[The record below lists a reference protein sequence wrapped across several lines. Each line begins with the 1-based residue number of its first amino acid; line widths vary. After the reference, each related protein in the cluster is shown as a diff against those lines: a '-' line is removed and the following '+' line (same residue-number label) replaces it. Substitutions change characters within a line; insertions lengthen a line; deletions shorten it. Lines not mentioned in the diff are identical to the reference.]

1 MFHNLGSI
9 LVKGLFR
16 SAWPIIVFGLLMTAL
31 SVYYALNH
39 LSMRT
44 NRGDLV
50 GTDLRIMQLSE
61 EMDRQFGSRD
71 NLAVVVE
78 NTDPKHCIQ
87 FVEALAAELRRYPQH
102 FRELF
107 YRVDPEKFKHWAL
120 LYLEQEQLKDLKTKF
135 AEHQKELRALSD
147 DPRLIKFFQVVN
159 DELTRTML
167 GHLFTGFLEEKKQG
181 ESLPDLGL
189 LQASLKQL
197 EISLA
202 GGSSFTSPLKGLI
215 PGEMGD
221 LSRAGYFFTE
231 NDKYLLLLVTT
242 RQENFTATAED
253 VKLLRQVLDR
263 VNIRF
268 PGIQAGVTGP
278 GALEADEMSEAMADV
293 ELASWV
299 SIVGQMLLMV
309 VFFRSLKRTLVQGAV
324 LVIGLCWTFGIA
336 ALVVG
341 HLNLLSIVFGPLL
354 LGITVDFGIHW
365 YARLEEEQGKQPR
378 CTMGNLACTIRQ
390 ASPGI
395 LYAALTAVISVCPL
409 IFTWF
414 KGLQELGLII
424 TLGILVNIFA
434 CLVLLP
440 ALAIV
445 TERWTPGPL
454 AVECT
459 GKPRSFLSLR
469 WRRPGLPVALGL
481 IVVALGGISL
491 FYVPFDLNPLHL
503 QNPRTESVVWEQKLI
518 QGSKYSTSYGAM
530 IVSSTKDLPSMTET
544 LKKLDSVSHVES
556 ILSFLPTQ
564 VEAKQRLMAELRPL
578 VTGISFAAA
587 PPTHSDPQELASIL
601 GRIRFKLS
609 QAEGQDWKPE
619 DRPTQ
624 ERLSEVNR
632 MLLRVVTL
640 LNDSNYPQATE
651 RLAGFEQ
658 KFISDL
664 RDQWEFLRTN
674 IYNAF
679 SLPRLEDLPLSVRQR
694 FISPEGCYLI
704 RIFPS
709 RDIWNPEP
717 LGEFV
722 RDLRSVNPDV
732 IGDPVLL
739 YVFTLAFRNA
749 CLWAAGISLIG
760 IALTVAFLL
769 RSLRLM
775 ILALVPLLV
784 GTSLTLSLMWL
795 LQVPFNQANVL
806 FLPLILGEA
815 VEYGIIILVRWQQEK
830 SARVITLP
838 AGTAKGVLLA
848 ALTTAVG
855 FGSLMISGHQ
865 GTFSLGL
872 LSTVGSLSV
881 LLAALSVLPALLRL
895 VREHYPENTVGI
907 QPQTQLNQE
916 KGPIVRR
923 AKEI

>member
-1 MFHNLGSI
+1 MFRFHNLGSS
-9 LVKGLFR
+9 LVKALFR
-16 SAWPIIVFGLLMTAL
+16 SAWPVIVFSLLMTGI
-31 SVYYALNH
+31 SVYYTLNH

-44 NRGDLV
+44 SRNDLV

-61 EMDRQFGSRD
+61 EMDRQFGARD

-78 NTDPKHCIQ
+78 NSDPKHCIQ
-87 FVEALAAELRRYPQH
+87 FIEALAAELRQYPQN
-102 FRELF
+102 FREIF

-120 LYLEQEQLKDLKTKF
+120 LYLEPKQLLELKTKF
-135 AEHQKELRALSD
+135 ANHQKELRALSS
-147 DPRLIKFFQVVN
+147 DPRLNRFFEVVN
-159 DELTRTML
+159 EEITRAML
-167 GHLFTGFLEEKKQG
+167 GHLFTGFLQEEQEKEKI
-181 ESLPDLGL
+181 PDLGL
-189 LQASLKQL
+189 LQASLEQL
-197 EISLA
+197 EISLN
-202 GGSSFTSPLKGLI
+202 GGKDFASPLKSII
-215 PGEMGD
+215 PGEVSD
-221 LSRAGYFFTE
+221 LSQAGYFFTA

-242 RQENFTATAED
+242 SQTGYTATAED

-263 VNIRF
+263 VKTRF
-268 PGIQAGVTGP
+268 PDIQAGVTGP

-293 ELASWV
+293 GLASTV
-299 SIVGQMLLMV
+299 SLVGQMLLMI

-365 YARLEEEQGKQPR
+365 YARLEEEQGQQRR
-378 CTMGNLACTIRQ
+378 CSLDNLVCTIKR

-395 LYAALTAVISVCPL
+395 LYAALAAVVSVCPL
-409 IFTWF
+409 IFAGF
-414 KGLQELGLII
+414 KGLEELGLII

-434 CLVLLP
+434 FLVLLP
-440 ALAIV
+440 SLAIV

-454 AVECT
+454 EGECAV
-459 GKPRSFLSLR
+459 KPRSFLSIK
-469 WRRPGLPVALGL
+469 WQRPGLMAALGL
-481 IVVALGGISL
+481 IVTALGAISL
-491 FYVPFDLNPLHL
+491 FHVPFDLNPLHL

-518 QGSKYSTSYGAM
+518 RESKYSTSYGAM
-530 IVSSTKDLPSMTET
+530 VVSRADDLSRLTEG
-544 LKKLDSVSHVES
+544 LKNLDSVSHAES
-556 ILSFLPTQ
+556 ILSFLPAQ
-564 VEAKQRLMAELRPL
+564 VESKQSLLAELKPL
-578 VTGISFAAA
+578 VTGVSFTAAR
-587 PPTHSDPQELASIL
+587 PTPSDPKELASIL

-609 QAEGQDWKPE
+609 QAAQSDWEPE
-619 DRPTQ
+619 DKPTQ
-624 ERLSEVNR
+624 EKLVQVDGL
-632 MLLRVVTL
+632 LLRLMAL
-640 LNDSNYPQATE
+640 LNNPESNPQTAA
-651 RLAGFEQ
+651 RLAAFER
-658 KFISDL
+658 KFIADL
-664 RDQWEFLRTN
+664 QDQWELLQANLDR
-674 IYNAF
+674 AF
-679 SLPRLEDLPLSVRQR
+679 SPPRLEDLPANVRQR
-694 FISPEGCYLI
+694 FISPEGHYLI

-709 RDIWNPEP
+709 RDIWNPGP

-722 RDLRSVNPDV
+722 RDLRGINPDV

-749 CLWAAGISLIG
+749 CLWAAGVSLLG
-760 IALTVAFLL
+760 IALMVTFLL
-769 RSLRLM
+769 RSLRLT
-775 ILALVPLLV
+775 ILALVPLMV

-795 LQVPFNQANVL
+795 LEVPFNQANVL

-881 LLAALSVLPALLRL
+881 LLAALSILPALLRL
-895 VREHYPENTVGI
+895 VRERYPE
-907 QPQTQLNQE
+907 P
-916 KGPIVRR
+916 
-923 AKEI
+923 

>member
-1 MFHNLGSI
+1 LSKFHHLGSS
-9 LVKGLFR
+9 LVKALFR
-16 SAWPIIVFGLLMTAL
+16 SAWPVIVFSLLITAF

-44 NRGDLV
+44 SRNDLV
-50 GTDLRIMQLSE
+50 GTDLRIMRLSE

-78 NTDPKHCIQ
+78 NSDPKHSIQ
-87 FVEALAAELRRYPQH
+87 FVEALAAELRQYPEN

-107 YRVDPEKFKHWAL
+107 YRVDPQKFKHWAL
-120 LYLEQEQLKDLKTKF
+120 LYLEQKQLLELKTKF
-135 AEHQKELRALSD
+135 SDHQKELRALSS
-147 DPRLIKFFQVVN
+147 DPRLIRFFQVVN
-159 DELTRTML
+159 EEITRAML
-167 GHLFTGFLEEKKQG
+167 GHLFTGFLEEGPEKDKI
-181 ESLPDLGL
+181 PDLGL
-189 LQASLKQL
+189 LQASLEQL

-202 GGSSFTSPLKGLI
+202 EGSSYTSPLKSII
-215 PGEMGD
+215 PGEMSD
-221 LSRAGYFFTE
+221 LSQAGYFLTE

-242 RQENFTATAED
+242 RQGDYTATAAD

-263 VNIRF
+263 VKARF

-293 ELASWV
+293 GLASTV
-299 SIVGQMLLMV
+299 SLVGQMLLMII
-309 VFFRSLKRTLVQGAV
+309 FFRSLKRTLVQGAV
-324 LVIGLCWTFGIA
+324 LFIGLCWTFGIA
-336 ALVVG
+336 ALAVG

-365 YARLEEEQGKQPR
+365 YARLEEEQGQQSR
-378 CTMGNLACTIRQ
+378 CTKDNLDCTIKQ

-409 IFTWF
+409 IFTGF
-414 KGLQELGLII
+414 KGLEELGLII

-434 CLVLLP
+434 FLVLLP
-440 ALAIV
+440 SLAIV
-445 TERWTPGPL
+445 TERWTPEPAAGTC
-454 AVECT
+454 AV
-459 GKPRSFLSLR
+459 KPQPFLSIK
-469 WRRPGLPVALGL
+469 WQRPGLLVASGV
-481 IVVALGGISL
+481 IVTILGGISL
-491 FYVPFDLNPLHL
+491 FHVPFDLNPLHL
-503 QNPRTESVVWEQKLI
+503 QNPATESVVWEQKLI
-518 QGSKYSTSYGAM
+518 RESKYSTSYGAM
-530 IVSSTKDLPSMTET
+530 VVSGIKDLPRLTEA

-564 VEAKQRLMAELRPL
+564 VESKQRLLAELKPL
-578 VTGISFAAA
+578 VTGISLAAA
-587 PPTHSDPQELASIL
+587 PPTPSDPQELASIL

-609 QAEGQDWKPE
+609 QAAESDWEPE
-619 DRPTQ
+619 DKPTQ
-624 ERLSEVNR
+624 EKLLKVDNL
-632 MLLRVVTL
+632 LLRNITL
-640 LNDSNYPQATE
+640 LNLENNPQSAA
-651 RLAGFEQ
+651 RLRVFEQ

-664 RDQWEFLRTN
+664 KDQWELLQGNLSR
-674 IYNAF
+674 AF
-679 SLPRLEDLPLSVRQR
+679 SPPRLEDLPQNVRQR
-694 FISPEGCYLI
+694 FISDEGQYLI

-709 RDIWNPEP
+709 RDIWNPGP

-722 RDLRSVNPDV
+722 RDLRGINPDV

-749 CLWAAGISLIG
+749 CLWAAGVSLLG
-760 IALTVAFLL
+760 ITLMVAFLL
-769 RSLRLM
+769 RSLRLT
-775 ILALVPLLV
+775 ILALVPLIV
-784 GTSLTLSLMWL
+784 GTSLTLCLMWL
-795 LQVPFNQANVL
+795 LAVPFNQANVL

-848 ALTTAVG
+848 SLTTAVG

-895 VREHYPENTVGI
+895 VRERHPE
-907 QPQTQLNQE
+907 P
-916 KGPIVRR
+916 
-923 AKEI
+923 

>member
-1 MFHNLGSI
+1 MFRFHHLGSS
-9 LVKGLFR
+9 LVKALFR
-16 SAWPIIVFGLLMTAL
+16 SAWPVIVFSLLMTAI
-31 SVYYALNH
+31 SVYYAWNH

-78 NTDPKHCIQ
+78 NSDPKHCIQ
-87 FVEALAAELRRYPQH
+87 FVEALAAELGQYPQH

-107 YRVDPEKFKHWAL
+107 YRVDPQKFKHWAL
-120 LYLEQEQLKDLKTKF
+120 LYLEPKQLVELKSKF
-135 AEHQKELRALSD
+135 SDHQKELRALSS
-147 DPRLIKFFQVVN
+147 DPRLNRFFQVVN
-159 DELTRTML
+159 EEITRAML
-167 GHLFTGFLEEKKQG
+167 GHLFTGFLQEEQEKEK
-181 ESLPDLGL
+181 LPDLGL

-197 EISLA
+197 EISLN
-202 GGSSFTSPLKGLI
+202 GGEAFSSPLKSLI
-215 PGEMGD
+215 PGEMSD
-221 LSRAGYFFTE
+221 LSQAGYFLTE
-231 NDKYLLLLVTT
+231 NDKYQLLLVTT
-242 RQENFTATAED
+242 RQGDYTATAED

-263 VNIRF
+263 VKARF
-268 PGIQAGVTGP
+268 PGIRAGVTGP

-293 ELASWV
+293 ELASSV
-299 SIVGQMLLMV
+299 SLIGQMLLMII
-309 VFFRSLKRTLVQGAV
+309 FFRSLKRTLVQGAV

-365 YARLEEEQGKQPR
+365 YARLEEEQGQQPR
-378 CTMGNLACTIRQ
+378 CTMSNLACTIQRG
-390 ASPGI
+390 SPGI
-395 LYAALTAVISVCPL
+395 LYAALAAVVSVCPL
-409 IFTWF
+409 IFTGF
-414 KGLQELGLII
+414 KGLEELGLII

-440 ALAIV
+440 SLAIV
-445 TERWTPGPL
+445 TERWTPGPSEG
-454 AVECT
+454 ECA
-459 GKPRSFLSLR
+459 GKPRSFLSIK
-469 WRRPGLPVALGL
+469 WQRPGLMVALGL
-481 IVVALGGISL
+481 IVTALGVISL
-491 FYVPFDLNPLHL
+491 FHVPFDLNPLHL
-503 QNPRTESVVWEQKLI
+503 QNPGTESVVWEQKLI
-518 QGSKYSTSYGAM
+518 RESKYSTSYGAM
-530 IVSSTKDLPSMTET
+530 VVSRTEDLPRLTEA
-544 LKKLDSVSHVES
+544 LKNLDTVSHVES

-564 VEAKQRLMAELRPL
+564 VESKQSLLAEINPL
-578 VTGISFAAA
+578 VTGISFAAD
-587 PPTHSDPQELASIL
+587 PPTPSDPQELASIL

-609 QAEGQDWKPE
+609 QAAENDWKPE
-619 DRPTQ
+619 DKPTQ
-624 ERLSEVNR
+624 EKLSEVDGS
-632 MLLRVVTL
+632 LLRLITL
-640 LNDSNYPQATE
+640 LNPESNPQAAA
-651 RLAGFEQ
+651 RLSVFEQ
-658 KFISDL
+658 KFLSDL
-664 RDQWEFLRTN
+664 QDQWGLLQANLDR
-674 IYNAF
+674 AF
-679 SLPRLEDLPLSVRQR
+679 SPPRLEDLPQNVRQR
-694 FISPEGCYLI
+694 FISPEGQYLI

-709 RDIWNPEP
+709 RDIWNPGP

-722 RDLRSVNPDV
+722 RDLRSINPDV

-749 CLWAAGISLIG
+749 CLWAAGVSLLG
-760 IALTVAFLL
+760 IALMVAFLL
-769 RSLRLM
+769 RSLRLT
-775 ILALVPLLV
+775 ILALIPLIV

-795 LQVPFNQANVL
+795 LEVPFNQANVL

-895 VREHYPENTVGI
+895 LRERYPE
-907 QPQTQLNQE
+907 P
-916 KGPIVRR
+916 
-923 AKEI
+923 